1 MDLNFAL
8 ESSESHYRGSFS
20 RGIRI
25 FGSQDVIRGSKPN
38 LLGKTYPRKKVCFFI
53 FQAALLHTLWIN
65 NNIIKTNKASTIWI
79 WTDLQGSFCPL

>member
-38 LLGKTYPRKKVCFFI
+38 CLGKTYPRKKLFFKLVI
-53 FQAALLHTLWIN
+53 FLI
-65 NNIIKTNKASTIWI
+65 
-79 WTDLQGSFCPL
+79 GSLGYIVFSMNFLIRLPDRITRGISY